1 MQLVKSPGISV
12 CKIRFFIIRIM
23 RDIYIRTIT
32 GYKSIT
38 FKKIFIFNPLTG
50 DGRLSQLPPHHT
62 GHSRFRPRPPNL
74 S

>member
-38 FKKIFIFNPLTG
+38 FKKILIFTILG
-50 DGRLSQLPPHHT
+50 CK
-62 GHSRFRPRPPNL
+62 
-74 S
+74 